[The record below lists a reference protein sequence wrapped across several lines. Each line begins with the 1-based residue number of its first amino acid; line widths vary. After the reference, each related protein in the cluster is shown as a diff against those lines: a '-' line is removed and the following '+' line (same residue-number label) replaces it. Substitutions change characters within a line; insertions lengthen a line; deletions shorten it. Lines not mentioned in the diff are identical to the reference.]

1 MRIIAFA
8 SVLLGLLITTGSP
21 AAADC
26 EGPTIEIERRE
37 VVRGGQLLVT
47 GYAWGDNCYDTG
59 SSPDGEGVLGL
70 PIGEINVYVIQGTNE
85 FLVASGSADSDY
97 SFDITVVI
105 PPELTP
111 GTAIVQARWAD
122 RIAYSEEPQIVVTDA
137 APLVSS
143 EPSVAAFEP
152 TTTTTTAGSTTSS
165 TVAATGAPTTTAKPA
180 TGAQGPLPDEGGQD
194 NQDSKSS
201 TALAIGGAAG
211 LCAVIF
217 VLLFIRRRA

>member
-26 EGPTIEIERRE
+26 EVPTIEIEQRE

-59 SSPDGEGVLGL
+59 APPDGEGVLGV
-70 PIGEINVYVIQGTNE
+70 PIGEINVFVLQGTDE
-85 FLVASGSADSDY
+85 FLVATGAADTDY
-97 SFDITVVI
+97 SFDVTVVI

-122 RIAYSEEPQIVVTDA
+122 RIAYSEDPQIVVTTA
-137 APLVSS
+137 APLVSG

-152 TTTTTTAGSTTSS
+152 TTTTTTAVSTTSS
-165 TVAATGAPTTTAKPA
+165 TGAATSAPSTTTTPPTGAP
-180 TGAQGPLPDEGGQD
+180 GPLPDEGGQAD
-194 NQDSKSS
+194 QDSKS
-201 TALAIGGAAG
+201 TAALAIGGVAA
-211 LCAVIF
+211 LCAV
-217 VLLFIRRRA
+217 LLAVRVTRRRA